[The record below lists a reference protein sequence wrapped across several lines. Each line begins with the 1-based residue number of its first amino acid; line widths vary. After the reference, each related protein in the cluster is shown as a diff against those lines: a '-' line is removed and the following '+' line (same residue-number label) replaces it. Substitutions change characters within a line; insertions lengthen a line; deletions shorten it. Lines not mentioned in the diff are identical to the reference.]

1 MSIIGENRTMS
12 EKELLEERRLMD
24 YTLLVTENLFREMYI
39 ILSELDQKTRSARIT
54 QTEVEYKGT
63 KKIIIKERELSTK
76 ELRAE
81 LDANNLIRTM
91 DYVKSSLDVTDHLEY
106 SDNQILG
113 LLDTLPHIDAKHYF
127 KTLLRKESGSILTT
141 LLSLQ
146 ELIKR
151 LRFRCGY
158 GNPEQYNQLFYFLI
172 RYSIN
177 LIKRI
182 LEE

>member
-1 MSIIGENRTMS
+1 MT

-39 ILSELDQKTRSARIT
+39 TLSELDQKTRSARIT
-54 QTEVEYKGT
+54 QTEVEYKGC
-63 KKIIIKERELSTK
+63 KKFLFQERELSIK
-76 ELRAE
+76 ELRTE

-91 DYVKSSLDVTDHLEY
+91 KYVKSSLDVTNHLEY

-113 LLDTLPHIDAKHYF
+113 LLDTLPHINTKHCF
-127 KTLLRKESGSILTT
+127 KTLLRKEDSSLLTN

-151 LRFRCGY
+151 FRDCGY
-158 GNPEQYNQLFYFLI
+158 GKPEQYNQLFYFI
-172 RYSIN
+172 VQQSIN
-177 LIKRI
+177 TLKKI
-182 LEE
+182 LEG